1 MKYEARIQVKIAD
14 LSDAFFENII
24 VYELIRP
31 SGLGGSGCIIMISDD
46 GQIYQFQG
54 YDLDVLNF
62 YSTWYKA
69 IPLLKKY
76 IGKDGRLHYD
86 REVLGWKSIEIWGGT
101 LILRSDFYPKYIECR
116 KPLGDP
122 IHFKSA
128 FFTEDVCMKAILLNN
143 AKTIQEK
150 EEINRKYEFRN
161 EIIDKLYETEHR

>member
-1 MKYEARIQVKIAD
+1 MKYEARIQVEIAD

-31 SGLGGSGCIIMISDD
+31 SGLGGPGCIIMISDE

-62 YSTWYKA
+62 YLAWHQA
-69 IPLLKKY
+69 IPLLTKY

-86 REVLGWKSIEIWGGT
+86 REITGWKSIEIWGGI
-101 LILRSDFYPKYIECR
+101 LILRSDFYPKYMECQ

-122 IHFKSA
+122 IQFKSA
-128 FFTEDVCMKAILLNN
+128 YFTEDVCMKAILLNN
-143 AKTIQEK
+143 VKTIQEK
-150 EEINRKYEFRN
+150 ESIYAKS
-161 EIIDKLYETEHR
+161 